1 MIIILRK
8 KVLISFAVLA
18 GMLGITICASNLNAI
33 VTSSGT
39 APCIII
45 DPGHGLPDGGAI
57 GADGTIESTLNLKV
71 SKLLEK
77 NLKKSKFG
85 VIMTRSGENAIS
97 DIKKEDMTERLN
109 IMTNSGADIFV
120 SIHMNKFTDS
130 KYCGAQVIYSA
141 NDEYSEMLAKSI
153 QSELCAL
160 EENKQKREA
169 AKSHP
174 NIYLMKNAVI
184 PAVIVECGFL
194 SNAEE
199 ERLLNQSDY
208 QKKLA
213 DAITNG
219 IKNYYKSREVEF

>member
-8 KVLISFAVLA
+8 KVLISFALLA
-18 GMLGITICASNLNAI
+18 GMLGITICAANLNAK
-33 VTSSGT
+33 VSSEDS
-39 APCIII
+39 PCIII

-71 SKLLEK
+71 SKLIEK
-77 NLKKSKFG
+77 SLKKCKFS
-85 VIMTRSGENAIS
+85 VIMTRSDENAIS
-97 DIKKEDMTERLN
+97 DIKKEDMQNRLN
-109 IMTNSGADIFV
+109 IMKESGADIFV

-130 KYCGAQVIYSA
+130 KYSGAQVIYSP
-141 NDEYSEMLAKSI
+141 NDEYSKVLAESI

-160 EENKQKREA
+160 EENKQKREIA
-169 AKSHP
+169 QSHP

-194 SNAEE
+194 SNVEE
-199 ERLLNQSDY
+199 EKLLNQSDY

-213 DAITNG
+213 FAITNG
-219 IKNYYKSREVEF
+219 IKNYYKSRGVKF